1 MRSQEAV
8 ERAIARLG
16 LTGAAAGTARER
28 LSVRMNDALNELAH
42 QSAALPEHLA
52 ELLRK
57 NFTVAL
63 VAGSADLT
71 THINATEPM
80 LPDQIVK
87 VTFPGLEH
95 EMQRLPDEES
105 LNLPWPSAWAYY
117 AIFNNTMGTRNT
129 DGSRTTL
136 AGDATV
142 RATYVPTIDHVPSQ
156 LAPLLIQILTGYEA
170 PAEAPTKKK
179 HGD

>member
-16 LTGAAAGTARER
+16 LTGAAAGGARER
-28 LSVRMNDALNELAH
+28 LSVRMNDALNELGH
-42 QSAALPEHLA
+42 QSALLPEAMA

-71 THINATEPM
+71 THTSAAEPM
-80 LPDQIVK
+80 LPEQIVK

-95 EMQRLPDEES
+95 EMQRMPDEES
-105 LNLPWPSAWAYY
+105 LNMPWPSVWAYY

-129 DGSRTTL
+129 DGNRTTL
-136 AGDATV
+136 EGNATV
-142 RATYVPTIDHVPSQ
+142 RASYVPTIDHVPSQ
-156 LAPLLIQILTGYEA
+156 LAPLLIQILAGYEA
-170 PAEAPTKKK
+170 PAEAPTKK